1 VSASVPR
8 AVRMCVWTAP
18 YSSMCVG
25 RKWEFALCQNCVT
38 YPPKP
43 WGNTVTYG
51 HTSTHIDVA
60 EIVESEVRWW
70 DLVCVSTRERIQFPS
85 VRDRGLEQDIAK
97 RPFTHSR
104 FAMPCRSNRLLTCAT
119 PMKTGIVS
127 DLLIPRDHLQR
138 FA

>member
-1 VSASVPR
+1 MESTERVVISRSDSIGSRAAVSASVPR

-51 HTSTHIDVA
+51 DTSTHIDVA

-85 VRDRGLEQDIAK
+85 V
-97 RPFTHSR
+97 
-104 FAMPCRSNRLLTCAT
+104 LLQ
-119 PMKTGIVS
+119 PLG
-127 DLLIPRDHLQR
+127 HLSVFR
-138 FA
+138 INSLRASAH

>member
-1 VSASVPR
+1 MESTERVGISRSDSIGSRAAVSASVPR
-8 AVRMCVWTAP
+8 AVRMCIWTAP

-25 RKWEFALCQNCVT
+25 RNWEFALCQNCVT

-70 DLVCVSTRERIQFPS
+70 IWCAS
-85 VRDRGLEQDIAK
+85 VHAK
-97 RPFTHSR
+97 RFNFQACSIDPR
-104 FAMPCRSNRLLTCAT
+104 WT
-119 PMKTGIVS
+119 PKTG
-127 DLLIPRDHLQR
+127 H
-138 FA
+138 

>member
-1 VSASVPR
+1 MESTERVVISRSDSIRSRAAVSASVPR

-18 YSSMCVG
+18 YSSMCVE

-51 HTSTHIDVA
+51 DTSTHIDVA

-70 DLVCVSTRERIQFPS
+70 DLVCVSTREEIQFPS
-85 VRDRGLEQDIAK
+85 VRH
-97 RPFTHSR
+97 RP
-104 FAMPCRSNRLLTCAT
+104 L
-119 PMKTGIVS
+119 G
-127 DLLIPRDHLQR
+127 HLSV
-138 FA
+138 